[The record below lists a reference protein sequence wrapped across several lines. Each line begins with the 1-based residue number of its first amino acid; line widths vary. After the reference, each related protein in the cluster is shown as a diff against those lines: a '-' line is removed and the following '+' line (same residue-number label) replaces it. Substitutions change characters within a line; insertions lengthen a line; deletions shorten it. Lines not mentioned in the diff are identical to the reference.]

1 MEGRALRL
9 LVASLLAAIALF
21 WALKP
26 KRGHVAVTQVGVLPH
41 GIDARAEG
49 VRLLESGPQGT
60 LSLRSEDA
68 DFSRESGD
76 VHMNGV
82 DIRVQSADTRGG
94 ASTSGHITGDA
105 ADASTTGQQFRL
117 SGRVIAETFDGY
129 RLQTSDVRYDHSTR
143 IAETDQPV
151 DLDGPGLSVNGQGA
165 QVNLD
170 DQTMTIRGRVHA
182 HLVPQVLQEH
192 VPNPPSLEGPP

>member
-9 LVASLLAAIALF
+9 LVASLLAAIVLF

-26 KRGHVAVTQVGVLPH
+26 KRGHVAVTQAGVLPH

-49 VRLLESGPQGT
+49 VRLLEAGPQGS

-82 DIRVQSADTRGG
+82 DIRVQSADTHAG
-94 ASTSGHITGDA
+94 AAGSGHITGDS
-105 ADASTTGQQFRL
+105 ADASTTGQQFKL
-117 SGRVIAETFDGY
+117 SGRVVAETFDGY
-129 RLQTSDVRYDHSTR
+129 RLQTSDVRYDHETR
-143 IAETDQPV
+143 MAETDQPV
-151 DLDGPGLSVNGQGA
+151 DLDGPGLSVSGQGA
-165 QVNLD
+165 QVD
-170 DQTMTIRGRVHA
+170 FEDQTVEIKGRVHA
-182 HLVPQVLQEH
+182 HLVPQVLQQH
-192 VPNPPSLEGPP
+192 VPGPPSLEGPP